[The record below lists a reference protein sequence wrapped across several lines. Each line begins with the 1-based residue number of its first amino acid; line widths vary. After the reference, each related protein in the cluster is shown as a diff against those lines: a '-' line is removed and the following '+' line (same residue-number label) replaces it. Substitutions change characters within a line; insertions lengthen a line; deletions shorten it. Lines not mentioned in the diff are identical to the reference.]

1 MIINVKRANVF
12 IPEFNG
18 NRDLPDNEQ
27 IKFHHGF
34 LTTEEREEF
43 VYVKNFTQGG
53 VDKLVSLVGKDFDL
67 DTYAEA
73 NDREVVQDSKG
84 IAKKITTK
92 IENLVIED
100 ESGAKETLD
109 TIEKFYAAPD
119 AFSHMRA
126 EYESYVLNLSAKADS
141 KN

>member
-1 MIINVKRANVF
+1 VIINVKRANVF
-12 IPEFNG
+12 IPTFNG
-18 NRDLPDNEQ
+18 NRDLPDSEQ

-53 VDKLVSLVGKDFDL
+53 IDKLVSTIGDDFDM
-67 DTYAEA
+67 DAYAEA
-73 NDREVVQDSKG
+73 NDREVIQDSKG

-100 ESGAKETLD
+100 ESGVKETLD
-109 TIEKFYAAPD
+109 TIDKFYTAPD
-119 AFSHMRA
+119 AFAQMRA
-126 EYESYVLNLSAKADS
+126 EYEAYVLNLSAKAES